1 MNVFS
6 CLLNSVQLTSL
17 SRRLTGKLFQ
27 IRGPAAA
34 KHLSPKRL
42 WTRVTEHF
50 LPEENLRD
58 RAELSEARWIV
69 GQIARY
75 FAWQHLVYQ
84 AGNLEFNSSSDRQ
97 PMMCSRRCMNYSW
110 VYSGHNCSCSCI
122 SNEACVIPLPETF
135 ILMTSCITEQ
145 RTSASETKLVNRPKM
160 SGFFY
165 RGTLCIARTML

>member
-1 MNVFS
+1 MRRSPSETWMFSVVFW
-6 CLLNSVQLTSL
+6 NSVQLTSL

-50 LPEENLRD
+50 LPEENLRE

-97 PMMCSRRCMNYSW
+97 PMKLTQYRCDVFATLYELFLSLLRTQLQLHFQRSLCNTLTRD
-110 VYSGHNCSCSCI
+110 VYFNDVLHNWTANKCER
-122 SNEACVIPLPETF
+122 NKVGE
-135 ILMTSCITEQ
+135 
-145 RTSASETKLVNRPKM
+145 
-160 SGFFY
+160 
-165 RGTLCIARTML
+165 